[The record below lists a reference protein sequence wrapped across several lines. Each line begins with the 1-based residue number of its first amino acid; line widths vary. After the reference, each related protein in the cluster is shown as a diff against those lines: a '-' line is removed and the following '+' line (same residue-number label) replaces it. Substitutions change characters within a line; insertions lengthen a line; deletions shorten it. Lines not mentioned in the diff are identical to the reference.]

1 MNTTHHISVLI
12 VEDVPIFLRRFTD
25 AVLGDPDLRLTG
37 AVDNGTSALA
47 LLDLCL
53 PDVMMIDPNLSDR
66 RGIDVIRH
74 AVKNHPKTHVLVA
87 TTVVDEGQVLACVE
101 AGATGYLLKP
111 ATAAR
116 ILNSIHELHD
126 SGASIGP
133 GAACQVLSCVRQVPL
148 AAVALPAVSAVAN
161 AKAHDHTHHTHHTHH
176 IDAADP
182 ALLSQRESDVLRLV
196 AKGIGFAEVGAQLF
210 ISPHTV
216 VTHVKKIYRK
226 LAVHSRG
233 EAVYEAGQLGL
244 L

>member
-1 MNTTHHISVLI
+1 M
-12 VEDVPIFLRRFTD
+12 FLRRFTD

-37 AVDNGTSALA
+37 AVDNGVSALA

-53 PDVMMIDPNLSDR
+53 PDVMMIDPGLSDQ

-74 AVKNHPKTHVLVA
+74 AIKNHPKTHVLVA

-133 GAACQVLSCVRQVPL
+133 GVACQVLSCVRQVPF
-148 AAVALPAVSAVAN
+148 AAVALPAVSAVVHAM
-161 AKAHDHTHHTHHTHH
+161 AHDHTNP
-176 IDAADP
+176 ADP
-182 ALLSQRESDVLRLV
+182 ALLSQRESDILRLV
-196 AKGIGFAEVGAQLF
+196 AKGIGFAEVGEQLF

>member
-12 VEDVPIFLRRFTD
+12 VEDVPIFLGRFTD

-37 AVDNGTSALA
+37 AVDNGVSALA

-53 PDVMMIDPNLSDR
+53 PDVMMIDPNLSDQ

-74 AVKNHPKTHVLVA
+74 VIKNHPKTHVLVV
-87 TTVVDEGQVLACVE
+87 TTVADEGQVLACVE
-101 AGATGYLLKP
+101 AGATGYLLKS

-133 GAACQVLSCVRQVPL
+133 GVACQVLSCVRQVPL
-148 AAVALPAVSAVAN
+148 VAVALPAFSAVAN
-161 AKAHDHTHHTHHTHH
+161 AKAHDHTNHTNH
-176 IDAADP
+176 IGAADP

>member
-1 MNTTHHISVLI
+1 LDTKHHISVLI
-12 VEDVPIFLRRFTD
+12 VENVPMFLRRFTD

-37 AVDNGTSALA
+37 AVDNGVSALA

-53 PDVMMIDPNLSDR
+53 PDVMMINPGLSDQ

-74 AVKNHPKTHVLVA
+74 AIKNHPKTHVLVA
-87 TTVVDEGQVLACVE
+87 TTVVEEGHVLACVE

-111 ATAAR
+111 ATPAR

-133 GAACQVLSCVRQVPL
+133 GVACQVLSCVRQTPL
-148 AAVALPAVSAVAN
+148 AVVVLPADSAVS
-161 AKAHDHTHHTHHTHH
+161 TTPTY
-176 IDAADP
+176 DP
-182 ALLSQRESDVLRLV
+182 TDLALLSQRESDILRLV
-196 AKGIGFAEVGAQLF
+196 AKGIGFAEVGEKLF

-233 EAVYEAGQLGL
+233 EAVYEAGQMGL